1 MARDCHM
8 PIMVGVICASA
19 ARGGEPIKEP
29 WMADEDPQVNPPDP
43 EATSTDD
50 ADQVSE
56 PVSAESM
63 AEEALQNAEQA
74 VQTLQEE
81 TGGNEGGGRR
91 GEPESFDLP
100 AIEDTTLSEEE
111 EASLSILKDVTL
123 QVKIELGRTK
133 MYVEDILKLNED
145 SVIELDKAA
154 GDPVDIYVNERLV
167 ARGEVLVLNENF
179 CVRISEII
187 DPTHVD
193 E

>member
-1 MARDCHM
+1 
-8 PIMVGVICASA
+8 
-19 ARGGEPIKEP
+19 
-29 WMADEDPQVNPPDP
+29 MADEDPQVNPPDP

-123 QVKIELGRTK
+123 HVKIELGRTK